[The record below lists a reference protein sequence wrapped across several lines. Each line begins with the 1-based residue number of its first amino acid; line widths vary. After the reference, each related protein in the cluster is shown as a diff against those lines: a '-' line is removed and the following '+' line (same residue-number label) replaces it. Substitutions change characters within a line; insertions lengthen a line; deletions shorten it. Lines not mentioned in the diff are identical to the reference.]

1 MKDFDL
7 RKYLAEGR
15 LLKEYLDLEIDEDQV
30 TINAFS
36 GEYSGFIEDDG
47 TVDFSLT
54 GYEEER
60 EDGEIDF
67 DEDNWKDILGP
78 KHAFVKISNQIPT
91 KVEAVDDYV
100 MVTVDVEDLKGI
112 ANLAENKLLEIEN
125 LSDSE
130 SIDAINFITD
140 TLKKVTGYEMEGTT
154 RYGFT
159 IDEPNGFTVTWRDVS
174 DRWTIDLELRQFQAV
189 AYLNIEGRGKI
200 VLDSPEAFEILRTN
214 IISKIGKLESFSSS
228 RWDYDDYDLNNILGI
243 TFRNKLLK

>member
-1 MKDFDL
+1 MEDFNL
-7 RKYLAEGR
+7 KKYLAEGK
-15 LLKEYLDLEIDEDQV
+15 LLKETKEKDYYNFLMDLGGTELAGHTFQDMMKKRNDFNSFEDFLDD
-30 TINAFS
+30 
-36 GEYSGFIEDDG
+36 
-47 TVDFSLT
+47 
-54 GYEEER
+54 
-60 EDGEIDF
+60 EIDF
-67 DEDNWKDILGP
+67 FQEEG
-78 KHAFVKISNQIPT
+78 
-91 KVEAVDDYV
+91 
-100 MVTVDVEDLKGI
+100 DVEIIDKIKSTFL
-112 ANLAENKLLEIEN
+112 NENKILEIEN

-189 AYLNIEGRGKI
+189 VYLNIEGRGKI
-200 VLDSPEAFEILRTN
+200 VLDSPEAFETLRTN
-214 IISKIGKLESFSSS
+214 IISKIGKLESFSS